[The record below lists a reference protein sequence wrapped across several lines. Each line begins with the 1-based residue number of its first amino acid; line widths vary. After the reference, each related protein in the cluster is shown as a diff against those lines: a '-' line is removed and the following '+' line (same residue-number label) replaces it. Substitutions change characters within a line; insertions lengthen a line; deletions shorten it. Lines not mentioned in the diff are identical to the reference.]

1 MPEESPSP
9 EAQDELPQNSPSAK
23 PAKKAKKK
31 VDQEP
36 SQTEKAEPANSANAA
51 EPAATDSRPPIKRNV
66 RGTKKAAA
74 KKSGKRDDND
84 GEAVAADSN
93 ESNTNAGSNVG
104 SNAGE
109 HSDGGGASKQARRGR
124 GRGRS
129 RQEQAPQEDTKV
141 KLDTKK
147 VAKRAWKIFLG
158 EVGEEGLALIADKDA
173 RELARR
179 SLRVAEIY
187 SREEAAVYPKNGGK
201 KST

>member
-9 EAQDELPQNSPSAK
+9 EAQDELPQNTSTPK

-36 SQTEKAEPANSANAA
+36 GQTEKAEPANSANAA

-93 ESNTNAGSNVG
+93 ESNTNAG